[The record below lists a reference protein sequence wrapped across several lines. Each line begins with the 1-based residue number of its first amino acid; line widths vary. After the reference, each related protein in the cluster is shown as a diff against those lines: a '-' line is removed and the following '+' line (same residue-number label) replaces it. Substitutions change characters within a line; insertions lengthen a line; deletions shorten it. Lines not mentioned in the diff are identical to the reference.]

1 MEQSLLD
8 SSKYRIHSVSVDSRF
23 ADQYN
28 KGTGDFSIRMQST
41 FRNIQRIAL
50 SSAEIPL
57 VEQLFSTTHG
67 NLNFTIKYGAT
78 PPVVKTIA
86 AGNYTDTQLVSELE
100 SVLQT
105 TVNPAFTCSLSPT
118 TGLLTVTH
126 PTTSFELTLTS
137 TDATIADRP
146 THWGLGYYLGFRTK
160 GTLSSTGPAPY
171 TLTANTVILVQPTP
185 YYLLQLWCPDEV
197 QNITHCTTGRTSI
210 GAFAKLV
217 LHNNVYAIQF
227 NSNADFMRKEFT
239 FLAPVNVSQLRVNL
253 VDPYGSTVDM
263 RSMDWSFMV
272 ELYEVVNSR
281 TYAHMGLTYDR

>member
-1 MEQSLLD
+1 MEQALLD

-28 KGTGDFSIRMQST
+28 KGTGDFTIRFPTTS
-41 FRNIQRIAL
+41 RNIQRIAL

-67 NLNFTIKYGAT
+67 NLNFSMKFGGGGFLPY
-78 PPVVKTIA
+78 TIA

-105 TVNPAFTCSLSPT
+105 VSPAFTCSLSPT
-118 TGLLTVTH
+118 TGLLTITH
-126 PTTSFELTLTS
+126 PTTNFELVLTS
-137 TDATIADRP
+137 SDTSIAGRP
-146 THWGLGYYLGFRTK
+146 THWGLGYYLGFRAKDTVV
-160 GTLSSTGPAPY
+160 STTSGVR
-171 TLTANTVILVQPTP
+171 TVSASTVLLIQPTP

-197 QNITHCTTGRTSI
+197 QNIMHCTTARTSI
-210 GAFAKLV
+210 AAFAKLV
-217 LHNNVYAIQF
+217 LQNNVYSIQF
-227 NSNADFMRKEFT
+227 NSNADLMRKEYT
-239 FLAPVNVSQLRVNL
+239 FLAPVNVSQLRVRL